1 MKSKRSLVQIY
12 LLSLVALSAIPL
24 AVLGYIWIAKEY
36 ERYTQQS
43 EDWRDSYIESR
54 RELLRREVDKVV
66 EYLEFRQK
74 QLNSQLYSDLRH
86 QVAIGLSLIENTRK
100 EFVGESRAEQRNRL
114 RTTMSSLSFHDNSGF
129 FFLFDASGQA
139 ILPPMHP
146 AGDRRLRDGKVLKAF
161 AEQVRAVTRDKNY
174 DFVEYRVTDASRPG
188 SSERNFSFVYY
199 YEPLQL
205 YMGASVYLRDEVARV
220 QREVVE
226 RIAAVPVDTEN
237 SILFVVDGDGRQ
249 LVNGYN
255 PETVGEPVPEV
266 LAAAQG
272 IDPQS
277 NSLFTELSWR
287 NREGRQQPVVSYIR
301 RYQPWGW
308 TLGSAVFLDELN
320 AKLVAE
326 RSALQ
331 QRVEEHI
338 LFIVLIAFGLMLF
351 SMIAARWLARH
362 SAHGFKIFQQF
373 FADASK
379 RSTFIDVE
387 RLPFAEFQHLAE
399 DANFMV
405 EKRTE
410 TERAL
415 KLSERRFQLA
425 LDAAQNHLWDLDLS
439 TGLVT
444 VGASFFR
451 SLGYAPPSKPYAVG
465 AFKEIAYPDDLQII
479 ASAVD
484 SWLGLATGNSVE
496 FRVRDSDG
504 NYHWIYSRGD
514 VVENDERD
522 QPLRAMGIMTDITER
537 KRMEQDLV
545 DARIAAED
553 ALHAKSQFLSSVSHE
568 LRTPLNGVLGYA
580 QLLQKEKDFPE
591 DSQEYL
597 RAIESCGKHLLN
609 LINDV
614 LDLAKIESGNVNI
627 VCEVNDLR
635 EVIASVGDIVGHRAK
650 SKGLEFV
657 IDVADDVQSQLQF
670 DAVKLRQ
677 VLVNLL
683 DNAVKFT
690 NTGRVSLTVRVDQ
703 LTEGLQFE
711 VNDSGIGIPEHKLRD
726 VFEPFRQVNPQDG
739 KGTGL
744 GLSICRRLVE
754 AMGGSLNVRSEEGRG
769 SCFYFHIPLMP
780 VFDSSQPALLPAGE
794 LVADAEAE
802 DDSRAIVGNPAVIV
816 ADDVAVNRQVLLG
829 MLEDIT
835 SDVREAANGREVIDL
850 LNERDARVILMDLR
864 MPEMDGMEATRIIKQ
879 ELKRDVAIVMASAT
893 TDEGMV
899 EEARSVGCDDFLPK
913 PISMVDLFKVMARY
927 CESDPT
933 TPRAAS
939 VAPPVLK
946 SDYIASPAAE
956 GVSLVLPESLQRNL
970 IEAVELGDVTGLR
983 ELLSGLRK
991 RYPQQSEFVDEAE
1004 RLLRDFDFERLG
1016 RLFQQLGERASLNDA

>member
-54 RELLRREVDKVV
+54 RELLRREVDKAV
-66 EYLEFRQK
+66 EYLEFRRT
-74 QLNSQLYSDLRH
+74 QLNRQLYNDLRH

-100 EFVGESRAEQRNRL
+100 EYVGESRKEQLSRL
-114 RTTMSSLSFHDNSGF
+114 RTTMSSLSFHDNNGF
-129 FFLFDASGQA
+129 FFLFDSAGRA

-146 AGDRRLRDGKVLKAF
+146 AGDKRLSDGKVLNAF
-161 AEQVRAVTRDKNY
+161 AEQIRSVTQKKNY
-174 DFVEYRVTDASRPG
+174 DFVEYRVTDSSRPG
-188 SSERNFSFVYY
+188 TSERNFSFVYY
-199 YEPLQL
+199 FEPLGL
-205 YMGASVYLRDEVARV
+205 YMGASVYLHDEIARV
-220 QREVVE
+220 QKEVVE

-237 SILFVVDGDGRQ
+237 SILFMVDGDGRQ
-249 LVNGYN
+249 LVNGYD
-255 PETVGEPVPEV
+255 PEAVGQPMPDV
-266 LAAAQG
+266 LAVTQG
-272 IDPQS
+272 LDAEN
-277 NSLFTELSWR
+277 NSLFTELNWR
-287 NREGRQQPVVSYIR
+287 DREGGQQPVVSYIR

-320 AKLVAE
+320 AKLLAE

-331 QRVEEHI
+331 SRVEEHI
-338 LFIVLIAFGLMLF
+338 LFILVIAFGLMLF
-351 SMIAARWLARH
+351 SMIAARWLARR
-362 SAHGFKIFQQF
+362 SAHGFNIFQQF

-405 EKRTE
+405 EKRTQ

-451 SLGYAPPSKPYAVG
+451 SLGYTPPSKPYAVA

-580 QLLQKEKDFPE
+580 QLLQKEQGFPP
-591 DSQEYL
+591 DSKEYL

-614 LDLAKIESGNVNI
+614 LDLAKIESGNINI
-627 VCEVNDLR
+627 VCEANDLDD
-635 EVIASVGDIVGHRAK
+635 VIASVGDIVGHRAK
-650 SKGLEFV
+650 SKGLEF
-657 IDVADDVQSQLQF
+657 IIEVADDVERKLQF

-690 NTGRVSLTVRVDQ
+690 NSGQVGLKVGVNEVDDS
-703 LTEGLQFE
+703 LQFE
-711 VNDSGIGIPEHKLRD
+711 VRDSGIGIPADKLRD

-754 AMGGSLNVRSEEGRG
+754 AMGGSLNVRSEEGVG

-780 VFDSSQPALLPAGE
+780 VSEQSSPLLDAPE
-794 LVADAEAE
+794 TPEPVAEEAE
-802 DDSRAIVGNPAVIV
+802 ISGNPAVIV

-835 SDVREAANGREVIDL
+835 DDVREAANGLEVIERL
-850 LNERDARVILMDLR
+850 KERDAAVILMDLR

-879 ELKRDVAIVMASAT
+879 EMKHDVAIIMASAT

-899 EEARSVGCDDFLPK
+899 EEARSFGCDDFLPK
-913 PISMVDLFKVMARY
+913 PISMADLYKVMARF
-927 CESDPT
+927 CDTAVPDDSPV
-933 TPRAAS
+933 AS
-939 VAPPVLK
+939 VAPAALK
-946 SDYIASPAAE
+946 AGYIDVYPNASASEDVP
-956 GVSLVLPESLQRNL
+956 LPEELL
-970 IEAVELGDVTGLR
+970 EKLAHAVDLGDVTGLR
-983 ELLSGLRK
+983 ELLEVLRK
-991 RYPQQSEFVDEAE
+991 RHPEQRELSEEAE
-1004 RLLRDFDFERLG
+1004 RLLREFDFERLG
-1016 RLFQQLGERASLNDA
+1016 QLFKSVNEGAAVDGT